1 MNKKTSTN
9 NYTPATG
16 TLTID
21 NLETARMLSDPF
33 KLRILQHFAEQPRT
47 TKQVADLMG
56 EKAPRLYRH
65 VDSLIE
71 HGILNVIEEK
81 PKRGT
86 VERYLQAT
94 AARYEVDRR
103 LFSPE
108 NEDVTQLHN
117 TVHNIMRATG
127 DEFIE
132 AMNQRPHIHSNISDA
147 DDLEP
152 IMLKMTAKG
161 SRSQL
166 IELRQRMLDLVEQC
180 QQVDE
185 PGDQEKVLTYQGLI
199 AFYPIH
205 D

>member
-1 MNKKTSTN
+1 MNKKTAIGKHP
-9 NYTPATG
+9 PATG

-33 KLRILQHFAEQPRT
+33 KLKILQHFAEQPRT

-71 HGILNVIEEK
+71 HGILEVVEEK

-108 NEDVTQLHN
+108 NEDLTQLHS
-117 TVHNIMRATG
+117 TVHNIMRSTG

-132 AMNQRPHIHSNISDA
+132 AMSQQPQSHSNLCDA

-152 IMLKMTAKG
+152 VMLKMAAKG

-166 IELRQRMLDLVEQC
+166 IELRRRMLELVEQC
-180 QQVDE
+180 QQIEE
-185 PGDQEKVLTYQGLI
+185 PDDQEEILIYQGLI
-199 AFYPIH
+199 TFYPIQ